1 MALEQDATWKAVR
14 RFLFILLLFG
24 LVCLFALWRVEN
36 QRVERFR
43 QALTDEILPTTD
55 FLLKPMKFSYQ
66 IISDFKSYT
75 KLYQQNQDLKRELQK
90 MMGWKEAALQLEQKN
105 AQLSILNNVKL
116 DPTINWI
123 TGQVLADSGSPFNQS
138 IILNIGSEDGVK
150 DGSAAMGGLGLVGR
164 ISGVGKRS
172 SRVILLT
179 DVSSSIPVVA
189 PKTGN
194 KGLIIGDNSTSPALS
209 FFENS
214 HNMRAGMRL
223 LTSGEGRVF
232 PPNLL
237 VGNVVLDISGKFR
250 VNLAAK
256 LNELNYLRVLLK
268 NNNEILTEPGSLIIE
283 ESSNK

>member
-14 RFLFILLLFG
+14 RFLFILLIFALI
-24 LVCLFALWRVEN
+24 CLYALWRVEN

-43 QALTDEILPTTD
+43 HALTDEILPTTNL
-55 FLLKPMKFSYQ
+55 LLKPIKFSYQ

-116 DPTINWI
+116 NPTINWV
-123 TGQVLADSGSPFNQS
+123 TGQVVADSGSPFNKS
-138 IILNIGSEDGVK
+138 VLLNIGSEDGVK

-164 ISGVGKRS
+164 ISGVGKSS

-179 DVSSSIPVVA
+179 DVSSSVPVVVQ
-189 PKTGN
+189 KTGN
-194 KGLIIGDNSTSPALS
+194 KGLIIGDNSASPTLN

-214 HNMRAGMRL
+214 RNLRAGMRL

-237 VGNVVLDISGKFR
+237 IGTVVLDTSGKLR
-250 VNLAAK
+250 VNLVAK
-256 LNELNYLRVLLK
+256 LNELNYLRILLK
-268 NNNEILTEPGSLIIE
+268 NTNEILTEPGSLIIR
-283 ESSNK
+283 

>member
-14 RFLFILLLFG
+14 RFFFILLIFG
-24 LVCLFALWRVEN
+24 LVCLYALWRIEN

-55 FLLKPMKFSYQ
+55 FLLKPIKFSYQ
-66 IISDFKSYT
+66 IMSDFKSYT

-164 ISGVGKRS
+164 ISGVGKNS

-179 DVSSSIPVVA
+179 DVSSSIPAIA
-189 PKTGN
+189 PKTGT
-194 KGLIIGDNSTSPALS
+194 KGLIIGDNSTNPALS

-237 VGNVVLDISGKFR
+237 IGTVVLDTSGKFR
-250 VNLAAK
+250 VNPAAK

-283 ESSNK
+283 KSSNK

>member
-14 RFLFILLLFG
+14 RFLFILLIFALI
-24 LVCLFALWRVEN
+24 CLYALWRVEN

-43 QALTDEILPTTD
+43 HALTDEILPTTNL
-55 FLLKPMKFSYQ
+55 LLKPIKFSYQ

-116 DPTINWI
+116 DPTINWV
-123 TGQVLADSGSPFNQS
+123 TGQVLADSGSPFNKS
-138 IILNIGSEDGVK
+138 VLLNIGANDGVK

-164 ISGVGKRS
+164 ISGVGKNI

-179 DVSSSIPVVA
+179 DVSSSIPVVVQ
-189 PKTGN
+189 KTGH
-194 KGLIIGDNSTSPALS
+194 KGLIIGDNSANPTLN

-214 HNMRAGMRL
+214 RNMKPGMRL

-232 PPNLL
+232 PPDLL
-237 VGNVVLDISGKFR
+237 IGTVVLDASGKLR
-250 VNLAAK
+250 VDLAAK
-256 LNELNYLRVLLK
+256 LNELNYLRILLK
-268 NNNEILTEPGSLIIE
+268 NNSEILTEPGSLIM
-283 ESSNK
+283 K

>member
-90 MMGWKEAALQLEQKN
+90 MMGWKEVALQLEEKN

-116 DPTINWI
+116 NPTINWV
-123 TGQVLADSGSPFNQS
+123 TGQVIGDSGSPFNQS
-138 IILNIGSEDGVK
+138 VLLNIGSDDGIQ

-164 ISGVGKRS
+164 VSGIGKKS

-179 DVSSSIPVVA
+179 DISSSIPIIVQ
-189 PKTGN
+189 KTGQN
-194 KGLIIGDNSTSPALS
+194 GLVIGDNTVNPMVKFIKDSRTV
-209 FFENS
+209 
-214 HNMRAGMRL
+214 MAGMRVI
-223 LTSGEGRVF
+223 TSGQGNVF
-232 PPNLL
+232 PPGLL
-237 VGNVVLDISGKFR
+237 IGTVVQDAQNQLR
-250 VNLAAK
+250 VSLAA
-256 LNELNYLRVLLK
+256 ELADMNYLRVLFK
-268 NNNEILTEPGSLIIE
+268 NNDEHAINPGSLILRKEIR
-283 ESSNK
+283 